1 MTFTGFIEGTFAPR
15 SIELMVF
22 YWWNHNIAIFYVILS
37 CFFKRYAVDIRIE
50 FSHQLWWNTGEHG
63 RASRL
68 NMQVVTL
75 QQHPVATL
83 GSIPS
88 SWNMLIPDIL
98 GGMSPKLIIKRHG
111 FGALLKYF
119 ICNQHIFSAL
129 RSASRHAFA
138 GGCVANHAGG
148 TVPRNHERS
157 AFQEN

>member
-1 MTFTGFIEGTFAPR
+1 M
-15 SIELMVF
+15 
-22 YWWNHNIAIFYVILS
+22 
-37 CFFKRYAVDIRIE
+37 FFFFLKRYAVDIRIE

-83 GSIPS
+83 GSTYTSSAPGFLKGIPS

-98 GGMSPKLIIKRHG
+98 GGMTPKLIIKRHG

-148 TVPRNHERS
+148 TVPRNHERT

>member
-1 MTFTGFIEGTFAPR
+1 M
-15 SIELMVF
+15 
-22 YWWNHNIAIFYVILS
+22 
-37 CFFKRYAVDIRIE
+37 DIRIE

-63 RASRL
+63 RASRLNMQVVTLQQHPVATLGSTYTSSAPGFLKGIPSSWNML